1 MPKYFV
7 CADAV
12 FGATNIR
19 QVTTANHSTNQEHR
33 KAMNSGGA
41 AVVQVSGKAGGEISQ
56 IVSGDLAALVALNSN
71 AFCSAGLSLLSSTIT
86 IPYKIRAAGAVFVS
100 GSNNVHLTGANA
112 LIVPTSFEASQDG
125 DFALANM
132 DVHWL
137 SADGVTKG
145 CDDAT
150 GQSIASQAF
159 NAEYTLGPCY
169 INGTAI
175 AGVQSFRVT
184 PGIEVVKP
192 PLGSGSVFPVQAS
205 IKAAMPT
212 MQLTVNDFDAI
223 AGTVG
228 DFTAMT
234 SANFYM
240 KKRADS
246 GVFTAAA
253 TSEHIRFTF
262 AAGLADTDS
271 ISVSNNDDGSATITL
286 HGKVLTA
293 AAAVA
298 LP

>member
-1 MPKYFV
+1 MAKYFV
-7 CADAV
+7 CADAL

-19 QVTTANHSTNQEHR
+19 QVTTANHATNQEHR

-41 AVVQVSGKAGGEISQ
+41 AVVQISGKSAGEISQ
-56 IVSGDLAALVALNSN
+56 IVSGDLAALVALNTST
-71 AFCSAGLSLLSSTIT
+71 FCSAGLSLLASTIT
-86 IPYKIRAAGAVFVS
+86 IPFKIRSAGALFVS
-100 GSNNVHLTGANA
+100 GLNNVNLTGANA

-137 SADGVTKG
+137 STDGITKG

-150 GQSIASQAF
+150 GVAIAAQAF

-169 INGTAI
+169 INASLI
-175 AGVQSFRVT
+175 PGVQSFRVT

-192 PLGSGSVFPVQAS
+192 PLGSGSVFPLFAS
-205 IKAAMPT
+205 IKAVVPT
-212 MQLTVNDFDAI
+212 MQLTVNDFDAVL
-223 AGTVG
+223 ATVG
-228 DFTAMT
+228 DWTAMT
-234 SANFYM
+234 SANFYC

-246 GVFTAAA
+246 GVFTSAITA
-253 TSEHIRFTF
+253 EHIRFTF

-271 ISVSNNDDGSATITL
+271 VSVSNNDDGSATITL

-293 AAAVA
+293 ATTVA

>member
-1 MPKYFV
+1 MAKYFV

-19 QVTTANHSTNQEHR
+19 QVTTANHATNQEHR

-41 AVVQVSGKAGGEISQ
+41 AVTQISGKAAGEISQ
-56 IVSGDLAALVALNSN
+56 IVSGDLAALVALNTST
-71 AFCSAGLSLLSSTIT
+71 FCSAGLSLLASTIT
-86 IPYKIRAAGAVFVS
+86 IPFKIRSAGALFTS
-100 GSNNVHLTGANA
+100 GANSVWLTGANA
-112 LIVPTSFEASQDG
+112 LIIPTSFEASQDG

-145 CDDAT
+145 CDDAV
-150 GQSIASQAF
+150 GQTLAAQAF

-175 AGVQSFRVT
+175 AGAQSFTVT
-184 PGIEVVKP
+184 PGIEVIKP
-192 PLGSGSVFPVQAS
+192 PLGSGSVFPLFAS
-205 IKAAMPT
+205 IKNVMPT
-212 MQLTVNDFDAI
+212 MQLTVNDFDSI
-223 AGTVG
+223 ASTVG
-228 DFTAMT
+228 DWTVMT

-240 KKRADS
+240 KKRADA
-246 GVFTAAA
+246 GLFTAGA
-253 TSEHIRFTF
+253 TAEHIRFTF
-262 AAGLADTDS
+262 AGGLTDTDS

-286 HGKVLTA
+286 HGKTLTA
-293 AAAVA
+293 ATAVA

>member
-1 MPKYFV
+1 MAKYFV
-7 CADAV
+7 CADAL
-12 FGATNIR
+12 FNATNIR
-19 QVTTANHSTNQEHR
+19 QVMTANHSTNQEHR

-41 AVVQVSGKAGGEISQ
+41 AVVQVSGKSIGEISQ
-56 IVSGDLAALVALNSN
+56 IVSGDLAALVALNTST
-71 AFCSAGLSLLSSTIT
+71 FCSAGLSLLSSTIT
-86 IPYKIRAAGAVFVS
+86 IPYKIRAAGALFVS

-125 DFALANM
+125 DFAVCNM

-137 SADGVTKG
+137 SADGQAKG
-145 CDDAT
+145 CDDVVSQA
-150 GQSIASQAF
+150 IASQAF

-169 INGTAI
+169 INGTLI

-184 PGIEVVKP
+184 PGIEVTKP
-192 PLGSGSVFPVQAS
+192 PLGSGSLAPVFAS
-205 IKAAMPT
+205 IKAAVPT

-246 GVFTAAA
+246 GTFTAGA

-293 AAAVA
+293 ATAVA